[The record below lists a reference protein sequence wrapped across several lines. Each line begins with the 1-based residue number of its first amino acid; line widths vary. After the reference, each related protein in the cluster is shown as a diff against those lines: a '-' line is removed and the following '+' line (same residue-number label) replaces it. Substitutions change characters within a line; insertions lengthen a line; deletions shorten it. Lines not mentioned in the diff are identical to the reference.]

1 MRISSIHG
9 HVPEQVSDAVHA
21 IFHLVLTN
29 MTRHIFIA
37 PLLRDKERRPRKIP
51 SLWSKVSM

>member
-1 MRISSIHG
+1 MRISSILG

-37 PLLRDKERRPRKIP
+37 PLFRDKEMRP
-51 SLWSKVSM
+51 